1 MYLYR
6 IRRIPMASLKLRIT
20 GMTCAHCQ
28 MSVEKALAKVPGVY
42 GAVVDLRNASAE
54 VDYDDDAATIEEL
67 TAAVAKAGY
76 AAAVDG

>member
-1 MYLYR
+1 ML
-6 IRRIPMASLKLRIT
+6 MASLRLKIT

-28 MSVEKALAKVPGVY
+28 MSVEKALAKVPGVF

-54 VDYDDDAATIEEL
+54 VDYDDDTATMEEL

>member
-1 MYLYR
+1 
-6 IRRIPMASLKLRIT
+6 MASLKLKIT
-20 GMTCAHCQ
+20 GMSCAHCQ

-54 VDYDDDAATIEEL
+54 VDYDDDTATLDEL

-76 AAAVDG
+76 TAAVDG